1 MRAAAKTAGQLPDRP
16 GGANRRLLKQ
26 QATQGKAN
34 SWLMANIYSLNV
46 KKIPMGRGDV
56 KSLVGGLLAPD
67 IEIGAVTTG
76 WHSS

>member
-1 MRAAAKTAGQLPDRP
+1 MDFPLRMRKQL
-16 GGANRRLLKQ
+16 A
-26 QATQGKAN
+26 QGRA
-34 SWLMANIYSLNV
+34 SPFHGLVANIYSLNV